1 MQLLIRLLEYCLIA
15 LLFLPLHLHSH
26 SFSDEELDAVKDA
39 FEVWGVFFREVIFN
53 YPLEL
58 DPVDFVEASI
68 EGALSILD
76 PYTEIFDDSDPEIN
90 GMLGGK
96 IYVYLGFEA
105 FVLDGMITV
114 SEVVKNSTAEE
125 EGMKIGDIIY
135 KIDSTIIYKE
145 PIESLEEH
153 TNGRNGTRC
162 DVWLLRNN
170 LRDTI
175 KIALTRKFTLIDD
188 LVCHSIYQNS
198 IAYFKIDNFSSDL
211 SAQVLTAFEE
221 LKDNFDLKGLIIDL
235 RDNSGGLLESAVSL
249 CSLFVKKNTNIVNV
263 KGREGALNDKEY
275 VTEDDPVDIKIPIAV
290 LVNGETCSSS
300 EVVAGALQ
308 DLDRGIV
315 LGEQSYGKGLVQNLR
330 DLVLNK
336 ILRITIAKA
345 YLPSGRCVQEFDYSI
360 SDPEKD
366 EEDEEDEE
374 GEEGEED
381 TVFYTKNGRKV
392 YGSAG
397 IIPDSIIPEI
407 KLGDFVQELIDSALI
422 FRFATLWA
430 ENHRLNDFLEKTDD
444 LVDDFSSFLDS
455 SKILLKTTSEF
466 ELANILQ
473 NLNENSAN
481 ESIKHKCNELKES
494 LKEHRNSLIKKD
506 LESLNLTLIKE
517 LERRYY
523 SQDEI
528 YKRSLAKDKLV
539 HIASELLISE
549 KYNEILKNNK
559 KDK

>member
-1 MQLLIRLLEYCLIA
+1 MKPFIRLLKYCWIA
-15 LLFLPLHLHSH
+15 LLFLPLHLHSL
-26 SFSDEELDAVKDA
+26 SLSDEEFDAVKDA
-39 FEVWGVFFREVIFN
+39 FELWGVFFREIVSD
-53 YPLEL
+53 YPLDF
-58 DPVDFVEASI
+58 DPMEFVDASI
-68 EGALSILD
+68 EGALSVLD
-76 PYTEIFDDSDPEIN
+76 PYTAVLDDRYPELN
-90 GMLGGK
+90 KMLPGR
-96 IYVYLGFEA
+96 IYTYLGFKA

-114 SEVVKNSTAEE
+114 SEVIKNSTAEE
-125 EGMKIGDIIY
+125 EGVKIGDIVY

-145 PIESLEEH
+145 PIDSIEEYN
-153 TNGRNGTRC
+153 NGRNDTKC

-175 KIALTRKFTLIDD
+175 KTVLNRKFVWPDD
-188 LVCHSIYQNS
+188 LCYYSIYQDS
-198 IAYFKIDNFSSDL
+198 IAYLKIVDFSYSL
-211 SAQVLTAFEE
+211 STEARVAFDE
-221 LKDNFDLKGLIIDL
+221 LKDIFDLKGLIIDL
-235 RDNSGGLLESAVSL
+235 RDNGGGLLSSAATL
-249 CSLFVKKNTNIVNV
+249 CSLFVKKNTSIVNV
-263 KGREGALNDKEY
+263 KGKEDARNDDEFE
-275 VTEDDPVDIKIPIAV
+275 TADDPVDIKIPIAV
-290 LVNGETCSSS
+290 LINGMTASAS

-308 DLDRGIV
+308 DLDRAII
-315 LGEQSYGKGLVQNLR
+315 LGEQSYGKGLVQTEK
-330 DLVLNK
+330 DLDLDK
-336 ILRITIAKA
+336 ALIITVAKT
-345 YLPSGRCVQEFDYSI
+345 YLPSGRCIQKLDHSKRKPENAEKSI
-360 SDPEKD
+360 SK
-366 EEDEEDEE
+366 
-374 GEEGEED
+374 D

-407 KLGDFVQELIDSALI
+407 KLGDFVQELIDSSLI

-430 ENHRLNDFLEKTDD
+430 ENHQLNDFLEKTDD
-444 LVDDFSSFLDS
+444 LADDFSSFLDS

-473 NLNENSAN
+473 NLNANSAD

-494 LKEHRNSLIKKD
+494 LKKHRNSLIKKD

-539 HIASELLISE
+539 HIASTLLNRE